1 MREIAKIKEAILALP
16 LARVLLLNLCLAAEE
31 CFVNICSYAFPD
43 GTPEDEKICFTLSLS
58 DRVMLRFSDGGQPY
72 DPTGHVETPENY
84 DPDTQLGGLGKFLSV
99 SVVDDVQ
106 YEYRD
111 QKNILT
117 LTKYFKEET
126 L

>member
-16 LARVLLLNLCLAAEE
+16 LERALLLNLCLVAEE

-43 GTPEDEKICFTLSLS
+43 GTPEDEKICITLSLS

-84 DPDTQLGGLGKFLSV
+84 DPDTQLGGLGKFLTV
-99 SVVDDVQ
+99 SVIDDVQ